1 MDRPKVG
8 VGVIVVQNGQ
18 LLLGK
23 RKGSHGA
30 GEWALAGGHLE
41 YGESIEDCAARE
53 LKEETGLEAL
63 SLQSV
68 SWTNDVISEDKH
80 YITFFVQVDRF
91 QGEIVLKEPHKCEGW
106 HWFPLDSLPS
116 PLFPPLGSL
125 LKQGKVKSH
134 RLSLSVM
141 PDTYAICRFDRN
153 EPIPAWSYDSPFFS
167 ISKTPDELSIVC
179 LEYQIPQEVKAENGW
194 RGIKV
199 EGPLDF
205 SLTGIMASLTQPLA
219 DVGISI
225 FAISTYDTDY
235 LLVKQESL
243 PKAIEILGRFCTICK
258 LP

>member
-1 MDRPKVG
+1 MDRPKIG

-41 YGESIEDCAARE
+41 YGETIEACAARE

-63 SLQSV
+63 STQTV
-68 SWTNDVISEDKH
+68 SWTNDVISENKH

-91 QGEIVLKEPHKCEGW
+91 KGEIELKEPHKCEGW
-106 HWFPLDSLPS
+106 HWFPLNSLPT
-116 PLFPPLGSL
+116 PLFPPLSSL
-125 LKQGKVKSH
+125 IQQGKLKPS

-141 PDTYAICRFDRN
+141 PGIFAVCRFAPTA
-153 EPIPAWSYDSPFFS
+153 PIPAWSYERPFFS
-167 ISKTPDELSIVC
+167 ISKTEDELSIVC
-179 LEYQIPQEVKAENGW
+179 LEHQIPEGVKAETGW

-205 SLTGIMASLTQPLA
+205 SLTGILASLSQPLA
-219 DVGISI
+219 EGGVSI

-235 LLVKQESL
+235 LLVKQHSL
-243 PKAIEILGRFCTICK
+243 PKAIEILERFCTISN
-258 LP
+258 